1 MPYSNLSAAI
11 TPTQVTAIAT
21 AIATIKTNLPFLIN
35 LSPVERQTFS
45 KMGDVGFVYV
55 TKAVEHAT
63 NNASVIPPAIS
74 VAEGKKDL
82 DLANAL
88 RPILQQLN
96 SLVESVDDT
105 MMAAGVEAKDFA
117 DNFYN
122 IVKVMA
128 TTNTPG
134 MTAIAQ
140 DLAVFYE
147 KANTVVT
154 PPAPPTP

>member
-1 MPYSNLSAAI
+1 MPYTNLSATLA
-11 TPTQVTAIAT
+11 PAQATAIAT

-35 LSPVERQTFS
+35 LTPDERQSIS
-45 KMGDVGFVYV
+45 KMGDDGYVYV
-55 TKAVEHAT
+55 TKAMDYANT
-63 NNASVIPPAIS
+63 NANIIPAALS
-74 VAEGKKDL
+74 LSEGKRDL

-134 MTAIAQ
+134 MNAIAQ
-140 DLAVFYE
+140 DLGVFYE
-147 KANTVVT
+147 RATQVV
-154 PPAPPTP
+154 PPANP

>member
-1 MPYSNLSAAI
+1 MPYTNLSASLA
-11 TPTQVTAIAT
+11 PAQATAIAT

-35 LSPVERQTFS
+35 LTPDERQSFS
-45 KMGDVGFVYV
+45 KMGDDGFVYV
-55 TKAVEHAT
+55 TKALEHAA
-63 NNASVIPPAIS
+63 NNASIIPPAIS

-88 RPILQQLN
+88 RPILQQLT

-134 MTAIAQ
+134 MNAIAE
-140 DLAVFYE
+140 DLAGFYE
-147 KANTVVT
+147 KASNTET
-154 PPAPPTP
+154 PPTP

>member
-1 MPYSNLSAAI
+1 MLTDGSENLFYLAYGMPQSRTSRRA
-11 TPTQVTAIAT
+11 
-21 AIATIKTNLPFLIN
+21 
-35 LSPVERQTFS
+35 
-45 KMGDVGFVYV
+45 G
-55 TKAVEHAT
+55 VEHAT

-147 KANTVVT
+147 KATTVVT
-154 PPAPPTP
+154 PTPPTP